1 MSTRTA
7 KNARREPAQAR
18 ARETV
23 EAIVEA
29 AAQVFERHGYGAG
42 TTNRIAERAGV
53 SIGSLYEYFPN
64 KDALLVELSKRHL
77 REGRAVLAPVIRRI
91 NEDPPPLDQGLLLL
105 MDAMVQ
111 SHRDRP
117 RLQRVMYAEAPP
129 PPELQDRYARA
140 VDGLSEV
147 IERYLTARH
156 EVTVHDRRAAA
167 RLVAEVMWHITHGPI
182 IDGDPARRR
191 EFYATETVT
200 LLTRYLTA

>member
-7 KNARREPAQAR
+7 KNARREPAQER

-23 EAIVEA
+23 EAVVEA
-29 AAQVFERHGYGAG
+29 AAQVFERYGYGAG

-117 RLQRVMYAEAPP
+117 RLQRVMYAEAPRP
-129 PPELQDRYARA
+129 PGDHGRSL
-140 VDGLSEV
+140 
-147 IERYLTARH
+147 
-156 EVTVHDRRAAA
+156 RAA
-167 RLVAEVMWHITHGPI
+167 R
-182 IDGDPARRR
+182 
-191 EFYATETVT
+191 
-200 LLTRYLTA
+200 